1 MLETIGVAKY
11 SRYIAGRQ
19 YEEEDLDFNGARGD
33 NCVVF
38 AHFEILRPA

>member
-19 YEEEDLDFNGARGD
+19 YEEEDLDFNGAGIIVL
-33 NCVVF
+33 CLP
-38 AHFEILRPA
+38 ILRF